1 MTKHLTWHIIIPSVH
16 VLCSFTPILS
26 ILLVYSLF
34 PNSSFLPPPLHLFN
48 CCISVSIRSWMFT
61 PHLILSVTLI
71 SSRPG
76 LPIQRQWMKQIDW
89 LTPQLHALSNS
100 PILLPHFLPF
110 LSTFLHAPKSFVRE
124 ILLSFFNLVSFFW
137 FQSQTSNHPSW
148 SSASIHVPRWNF
160 SPSSLN
166 IKIPPLTS
174 VPNPC
179 ESPHHL
185 LSPLP
190 RLRFPLLRTKIWFN
204 SILYK
209 T

>member
-1 MTKHLTWHIIIPSVH
+1 MTKHLTWHIIILSVH

-34 PNSSFLPPPLHLFN
+34 PNSSFLPSSSSPSLLSRFVLE
-48 CCISVSIRSWMFT
+48 CSL
-61 PHLILSVTLI
+61 LILSVTLI
-71 SSRPG
+71 SSRSG

-185 LSPLP
+185 LSSLP
-190 RLRFPLLRTKIWFN
+190 RLRFPLLRTKIN